1 MNLAKTYRD
10 VLSFESDM
18 TKIPMNFG
26 RREPNAMIE
35 RMPSPEYA
43 ALFDTENKVV
53 RLFDYLYFELR
64 RVTTPAVHELIEPF
78 HKCFYREMGH
88 VGTELDSIGEMWGTS
103 PAGLL
108 KAAREALEA
117 DICGSEREFE
127 SVLVM
132 CENSYNMDATAA
144 FGGSLREGEGAL
156 ALSMRVSYAHK
167 KQVKEIAELKAQLAA
182 AQATVIDLEVLK
194 AKTDLLS
201 TVQSL
206 LGKRRR

>member
-1 MNLAKTYRD
+1 MIMNLAKTYRD

-88 VGTELDSIGEMWGTS
+88 VGTELDSIGAMWGTS

-132 CENSYNMDATAA
+132 CENSYNMDATA
-144 FGGSLREGEGAL
+144 GEGAL

>member
-10 VLSFESDM
+10 VLSFERDM
-18 TKIPMNFG
+18 TNVPMNFE

-64 RVTTPAVHELIEPF
+64 RVTTPAVQAFIEPF
-78 HKCFYREMGH
+78 GKCFDRERGH
-88 VGTELDSIGEMWGTS
+88 VGTELNKIGAMWGTS
-103 PAGLL
+103 PVGLL

-127 SVLVM
+127 SVLAM
-132 CENSYNMDATAA
+132 CENSYNMDATA
-144 FGGSLREGEGAL
+144 GEGAL

-182 AQATVIDLEVLK
+182 AQATAINLEVLK
-194 AKTDLLS
+194 AKTDLLA
-201 TVQSL
+201 TVLSL
-206 LGKRRR
+206 LGKRHS